1 MMNKDNRKHSFLDE
15 LEVSEETVKK
25 IKEKHQNLEN
35 EENLEKTVINTS
47 SLPLDILSDLKPS
60 GNTVVMEP
68 MKDENK
74 KTSDDIPLDK
84 AIIDNMSDDAKEQF
98 YSNSYSFTKDDF
110 FDDDDEL
117 KSSGH
122 VFIKIL
128 IVILLIAIIAGA
140 LYIIF
145 NVLQ

>member
-1 MMNKDNRKHSFLDE
+1 MLNLMKYYKENVLATDYYYKFYDCIIDFSNTIINDD
-15 LEVSEETVKK
+15 LEV
-25 IKEKHQNLEN
+25 LESN
-35 EENLEKTVINTS
+35 IS
-47 SLPLDILSDLKPS
+47 
-60 GNTVVMEP
+60 
-68 MKDENK
+68 
-74 KTSDDIPLDK
+74 
-84 AIIDNMSDDAKEQF
+84 QF
-98 YSNSYSFTKDDF
+98 DF